1 MKTEEQIVSSLKVCS
16 GSSGDC
22 RNCAYANNRYSC
34 RMSEMM
40 KDAVK
45 LIQLYRRRVNKL
57 IKRENEN
64 NGNKEEKTN
73 D

>member
-1 MKTEEQIVSSLKVCS
+1 MKTEKQIVSSLKVCS

-45 LIQLYRRRVNKL
+45 LIEKYRKRVNEF
-57 IKRENEN
+57 IK
-64 NGNKEEKTN
+64 KEQEYGKETN

>member
-1 MKTEEQIVSSLKVCS
+1 MKSEKEVLYSLRICA

-22 RNCAYANNRYSC
+22 RRCAYSFGNSC

-45 LIQLYRRRVNKL
+45 LIEKYRKRVNEF
-57 IKRENEN
+57 IK
-64 NGNKEEKTN
+64 KEQGYERKETN
-73 D
+73 